1 MGQRLNK
8 EYAGYSESGGEE
20 GGLTSDSEILGP
32 PFLHLEAVRIQLRKK
47 KKRPSM
53 PMWSGVDI
61 SLARLRSYN
70 QNNLLSALNL
80 GYFCCLVAS
89 LKKNQGKKKL

>member
-47 KKRPSM
+47 KKDPACLC
-53 PMWSGVDI
+53 GVG
-61 SLARLRSYN
+61 STSRWP
-70 QNNLLSALNL
+70 
-80 GYFCCLVAS
+80 GYVPTIKTTCY
-89 LKKNQGKKKL
+89 QP